1 MGESVWEERRKKKLQ
16 SGFKINQSIN
26 NILKLTLKKKKRK
39 KRITDVQSLNSSV
52 LYRIS
57 SLAER
62 SKCWIG
68 NLSFSSTV

>member
-1 MGESVWEERRKKKLQ
+1 MGESVWKERRKKKLQ

-26 NILKLTLKKKKRK
+26 NILKLTLKKKRK